1 MIYDT
6 TNKNTSGGD
15 CCDERESFIKGIT
28 ENEYFNS
35 QISVLRNPIIAGVFF
50 RLHIIESFGTGI
62 QRIHAAYRNSNAKPG
77 HYFSPNAIKVTL
89 PVIKSIEDLSKDENT
104 IYKNL
109 SHTGRSSSEISEAA
123 GFGKNKTLNILHT
136 LIQKGYAAQTGNGR
150 GTKYRVK

>member
-1 MIYDT
+1 MVFLHFRYSFSSSDSISFSFAV
-6 TNKNTSGGD
+6 NICSR
-15 CCDERESFIKGIT
+15 ERK
-28 ENEYFNS
+28 
-35 QISVLRNPIIAGVFF
+35 AG
-50 RLHIIESFGTGI
+50 RKLS
-62 QRIHAAYRNSNAKPG
+62 RINAAYRNSNAKPG